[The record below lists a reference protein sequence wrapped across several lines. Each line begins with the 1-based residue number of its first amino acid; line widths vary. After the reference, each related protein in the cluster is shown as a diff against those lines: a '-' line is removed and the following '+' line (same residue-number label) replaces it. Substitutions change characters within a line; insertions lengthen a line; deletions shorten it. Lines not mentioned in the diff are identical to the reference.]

1 MINCFKNVICA
12 LNLEWHC
19 TESILTVEWLSHAWY
34 RNPTIHL
41 SDHWVLGHVSSQDL
55 FCCSVWWDS
64 QLREKS
70 GCSKHIAFQNDGGLC
85 VLGNTFRAAEVI
97 HFPQVSASVWWHLWA
112 AKQFFWPHGMDM
124 HCQLIK
130 RNGGPP
136 QLKFTCHR
144 NGCSVAKLWWSGYF
158 LNQIYML
165 KLYNRNL
172 PIIKLDG
179 LTV

>member
-97 HFPQVSASVWWHLWA
+97 HFPQVSASVRWHLWA
-112 AKQFFWPHGMDM
+112 AKQFFWPHGFLLWYALSADQEKWRAPAAKIHMS
-124 HCQLIK
+124 
-130 RNGGPP
+130 P
-136 QLKFTCHR
+136 QRLL
-144 NGCSVAKLWWSGYF
+144 GS
-158 LNQIYML
+158 
-165 KLYNRNL
+165 
-172 PIIKLDG
+172 
-179 LTV
+179 